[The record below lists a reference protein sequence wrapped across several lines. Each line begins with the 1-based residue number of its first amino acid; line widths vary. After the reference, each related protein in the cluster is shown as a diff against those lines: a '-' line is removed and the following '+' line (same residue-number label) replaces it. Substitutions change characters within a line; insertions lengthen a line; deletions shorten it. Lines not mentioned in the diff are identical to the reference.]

1 MTLVAG
7 ATVSCGITNTELGVP
22 ALTQDKTVNA
32 ATAHEGDT
40 LTYTMTVGNTG
51 TADATGVTATESL
64 PAGVTFVSA
73 TASTGTFDSTN
84 GVWTVG
90 TVAVG
95 ATETLTV
102 TATVNAGTEGTTL
115 VDRFE
120 VSPPPG
126 VGPPEVENPCPDDA
140 AQSCASTDILPPPGS
155 PELVQSKSVD
165 QTTAVPGDTLTY
177 TMGVANDGTA
187 DATGVTATDTLPAG
201 VTFVAADTHGA
212 GTYDS
217 VDGRLEHR
225 DRRQRHVGDPHDHRH
240 RERRNGSQHPD
251 QPLHHHLDRNPGDR
265 PRRLLGRARPSRAP
279 RRPSPACP
287 GWSRTRLSIRPARRS
302 VRR

>member
-1 MTLVAG
+1 MRRVSGNSVTLVAG

-22 ALTQDKTVNA
+22 VLTQDKTVDA

-51 TADATGVTATESL
+51 TADATGVTATETL

-73 TASTGTFDSTN
+73 TASTGTFDSTS

-115 VDRFE
+115 VDRFA

-187 DATGVTATDTLPAG
+187 DATGVTAADTLPPG

-217 VDGRLEHR
+217 RHGRLEHR
-225 DRRQRHVGDPHDHRH
+225 DRGQRHAR
-240 RERRNGSQHPD
+240 
-251 QPLHHHLDRNPGDR
+251 
-265 PRRLLGRARPSRAP
+265 RPSRS
-279 RRPSPACP
+279 RPP
-287 GWSRTRLSIRPARRS
+287 
-302 VRR
+302 